1 MKKELRKKIV
11 SLIVELEAQN
21 VQCGRALE
29 LQVNEL
35 FQMLYILIDEDTFAL
50 VREIWDNRYEG
61 ISEEEVDKQIY
72 KLMQFDREIKGVLAE
87 KKYI

>member
-1 MKKELRKKIV
+1 MKKELRKRIV

-21 VQCGRALE
+21 IQCGRALE

-61 ISEEEVDKQIY
+61 IQDEVDKQIY
-72 KLMQFDREIKGVLAE
+72 KIMQFDREIKGVLAE
-87 KKYI
+87 RKYI

>member
-1 MKKELRKKIV
+1 MKKELRKRIV

-21 VQCGRALE
+21 IQCGRVLE

-61 ISEEEVDKQIY
+61 IPEEVDKQIY

-87 KKYI
+87 RKYI

>member
-1 MKKELRKKIV
+1 MKKELRKRIV

-21 VQCGRALE
+21 IQCGRALE

-61 ISEEEVDKQIY
+61 ISEEVDKQIY
-72 KLMQFDREIKGVLAE
+72 KIMQFDREIKGVLAE
-87 KKYI
+87 RKYI